1 MDEDDPDRGAGATQ
15 IDADVDATNDED
27 GDPTNDANGTLVIR
41 ATGYASDNT
50 SVVLEALISPL
61 ELPAIVANGDLT
73 ISGNPTVDGTAGDV
87 HANSDLTISGNAASI
102 SGDATAS
109 GTMDCDDPCSQVDGM
124 ATGGNPQIPIPTV
137 RASDHFFKADFV
149 LTSSGTMTDRDGNVL
164 CAASPCNFWNFNA
177 GSWTLSGNDATNG
190 TYYVEGSVLISG
202 NAGTALA
209 PVAISLIAEGSIE
222 ISGNPD
228 LMPDYPELLFVTD
241 GDLKISGGIDTP
253 LTAQG
258 QMLVREQVAISGNP
272 QITGQL
278 IVENA
283 PSVSSLVTAN
293 TISGN
298 PTITYNGGLG
308 TAVYAVTSW
317 RDVR

>member
-1 MDEDDPDRGAGATQ
+1 
-15 IDADVDATNDED
+15 
-27 GDPTNDANGTLVIR
+27 
-41 ATGYASDNT
+41 
-50 SVVLEALISPL
+50 
-61 ELPAIVANGDLT
+61 
-73 ISGNPTVDGTAGDV
+73 
-87 HANSDLTISGNAASI
+87 
-102 SGDATAS
+102 
-109 GTMDCDDPCSQVDGM
+109 MDCDDPCSQVAG
-124 ATGGNPQIPIPTV
+124 TTSGGTPQLPIPTV
-137 RASDHFFKADFV
+137 RASDHRFKADFV
-149 LTSSGTMTDRDGNVL
+149 LTSTGTMTDRDGNVL

-190 TYYVEGSVLISG
+190 TYYVEGIVLISG